1 VVNNMVLQ
9 ELVQPKALF
18 LIGVY
23 FGTGLAVAYLVVM
36 SITTILSNIFT
47 PKELNV
53 EEILAKIK
61 ENEEKKQG

>member
-1 VVNNMVLQ
+1 MVLQ

-61 ENEEKKQG
+61 EEEEKKQG

>member
-1 VVNNMVLQ
+1 MVLQ

-23 FGTGLAVAYLVVM
+23 FGTGLAVASLVVM